1 MKWWHKMMA
10 PMQRIWIV
18 VAQRIG
24 VRKTGKDSYISPPI
38 SHLWLAHLKFDSL
51 LFDVLNWLVKLR
63 QDVRTCE
70 YDDVHVLWDM
80 LKRNETELA
89 SPRTKKRHFWNIY
102 NWARCAPYLR
112 RSF

>member
-1 MKWWHKMMA
+1 MKWWRKMMA

-18 VAQRIG
+18 VAKRIG
-24 VRKTGKDSYISPPI
+24 VRKTG
-38 SHLWLAHLKFDSL
+38 
-51 LFDVLNWLVKLR
+51 LVKLR

-89 SPRTKKRHFWNIY
+89 CPRAKKRHFWNIY

>member
-10 PMQRIWIV
+10 PMQKIWIV
-18 VAQRIG
+18 VAKRIG
-24 VRKTGKDSYISPPI
+24 VRKTG
-38 SHLWLAHLKFDSL
+38 
-51 LFDVLNWLVKLR
+51 LVKLR

-89 SPRTKKRHFWNIY
+89 SPPRTKKRHFWNIY
-102 NWARCAPYLR
+102 NWATCAPYLR

>member
-1 MKWWHKMMA
+1 MKWWHKMVV

-18 VAQRIG
+18 VAKRIG
-24 VRKTGKDSYISPPI
+24 IRKTG
-38 SHLWLAHLKFDSL
+38 
-51 LFDVLNWLVKLR
+51 LVKLR

-80 LKRNETELA
+80 LKRNESELNG
-89 SPRTKKRHFWNIY
+89 PRTKKRPFLNIY
-102 NWARCAPYLR
+102 NWARRAPYLC